1 MTLLGNKVGM
11 KTLYKIGK
19 LFVADCI
26 ASFDKAPNKITI
38 DADDTNAN
46 AYSAQQLTM
55 FNAY

>member
-1 MTLLGNKVGM
+1 M